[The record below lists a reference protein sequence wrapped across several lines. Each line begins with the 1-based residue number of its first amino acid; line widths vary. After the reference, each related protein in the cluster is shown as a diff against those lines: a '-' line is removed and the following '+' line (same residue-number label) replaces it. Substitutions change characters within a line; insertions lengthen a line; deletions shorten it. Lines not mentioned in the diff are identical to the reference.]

1 VETNQSGAS
10 GVSGS
15 SAGVFGSTT
24 KRSRPSDPENVSEE
38 EDMDANVVSKNQP
51 VLMSVYKD
59 PDTEE
64 EKLCVLVTM
73 PGGVSP
79 VKFEVVG
86 TGPGSNVAKV
96 TYDWPPISFDIP
108 AIFTEEIDAKQIPS
122 CHPLILSLKNDLQFH
137 RDSIDST
144 PRGEI
149 ELTLPISVQTATS
162 TIKHKGVISNDGTMV
177 LVAHLM
183 AYQNSYTVKQ
193 KCTTVDFKK
202 C

>member
-1 VETNQSGAS
+1 MPPKKIWKRIPPCKAHRILEDMFKKGLISPDALPHKTFELDREFMEFSLPVFRGVFNELKCKYGLGLETNQSGAS

-15 SAGVFGSTT
+15 SADVSGSTT

-73 PGGVSP
+73 SGGVSH

-86 TGPGSNVAKV
+86 TGPGSNVAK
-96 TYDWPPISFDIP
+96 
-108 AIFTEEIDAKQIPS
+108 
-122 CHPLILSLKNDLQFH
+122 
-137 RDSIDST
+137 
-144 PRGEI
+144 
-149 ELTLPISVQTATS
+149 
-162 TIKHKGVISNDGTMV
+162 
-177 LVAHLM
+177 
-183 AYQNSYTVKQ
+183 
-193 KCTTVDFKK
+193 
-202 C
+202 

>member
-1 VETNQSGAS
+1 VETSQSGAS

-15 SAGVFGSTT
+15 SAGVSGSTT

-38 EDMDANVVSKNQP
+38 EDLDANVVSNNQP

-64 EKLCVLVTM
+64 EKWCVIVTM
-73 PGGVSP
+73 PGGVSH

-108 AIFTEEIDAKQIPS
+108 AIFNEDREAKKISS
-122 CHPLILSLKNDLQFH
+122 CHPLILSLKNDLKFH

-144 PRGEI
+144 PRGEASI
-149 ELTLPISVQTATS
+149 
-162 TIKHKGVISNDGTMV
+162 
-177 LVAHLM
+177 
-183 AYQNSYTVKQ
+183 
-193 KCTTVDFKK
+193 DFFRF
-202 C
+202 

>member
-1 VETNQSGAS
+1 VETSQSGAS

-15 SAGVFGSTT
+15 SAGVSGSTT

-38 EDMDANVVSKNQP
+38 EDLDSNVVSNNQP

-64 EKLCVLVTM
+64 EKWCVIVTM
-73 PGGVSP
+73 PGGVSH

-108 AIFTEEIDAKQIPS
+108 AIFNENREAKKISS
-122 CHPLILSLKNDLQFH
+122 CHPLILSLKNDLKFH

-144 PRGEI
+144 PRGEASI
-149 ELTLPISVQTATS
+149 
-162 TIKHKGVISNDGTMV
+162 
-177 LVAHLM
+177 
-183 AYQNSYTVKQ
+183 
-193 KCTTVDFKK
+193 DFFRF
-202 C
+202 